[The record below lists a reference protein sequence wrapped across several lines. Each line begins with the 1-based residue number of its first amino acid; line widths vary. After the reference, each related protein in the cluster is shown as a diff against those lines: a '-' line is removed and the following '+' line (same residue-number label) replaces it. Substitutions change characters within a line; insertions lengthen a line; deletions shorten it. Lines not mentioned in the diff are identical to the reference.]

1 MVLTSF
7 PRQSFQRAWANTD
20 RVHGLANRPSRI
32 DRSCAAMA
40 AAEIRTGGGS
50 VDPETL
56 YSRQNCIGGGSFGK
70 VYKGVDRR
78 TGQAVAIKII
88 DVENAEDEVED
99 IIQEISI
106 LSELHSPYVTKYHGS
121 FLKGS
126 DLWIIMEFCS
136 GGSCADLLKPG
147 LIAEEYITIIIR
159 ELLMGLDY
167 LHSDKKLH
175 RDIKAANVLLGANGQ
190 VKLADFGVSGQLSA
204 TMTKKNTFVG
214 TPFWMAPEVIKQSGY
229 DHKADIWSLGITALE
244 LAKGEPPYSD
254 IHPMKVLFLIP
265 KNPPPTLQG
274 DFSKAFK
281 DFVDLCLKRSPQE
294 RPTAKEL
301 LKHPFVRRAKKTTYL
316 TELIERHERWQA
328 VHGDQDS
335 DDESDDSSQE
345 SQHPRADDEDLWDFG
360 TVRPAGGRGAGLKPM
375 NDSAANTRAY
385 NGSASGPFH
394 RSPERKSR
402 DDDWDNPSQTLE
414 DTVKITSPS
423 GQPRGWSPQRK
434 PLVTTGPVSPGIA
447 AKVPLPSS
455 PAKPLPN
462 KPSLVQTP
470 LRPAPASRT
479 LQDKHSQTSENDRE
493 VRPSLAKD
501 MEILNLGPAL
511 NAALRSP
518 PFKRDQDRSPTA
530 KNAPTHYDSKYS
542 LPEIPPYHS
551 TPETDV
557 QSLQTLPAL
566 AYNPNQK
573 RGEQRY
579 SPSVQQQPL
588 PTSSFED
595 FLASKHSSPSQS
607 KYHDRD
613 AGDPRKSGDSTSF
626 PAQDPNREPTASSA
640 VLIPALSAALE
651 RRTHILNESL
661 QENADKAR
669 TATNAEL
676 DAMDQKDQK
685 RKRAHEKL
693 RKYVM
698 KAAGVFAEI
707 EKWDREEQVGM
718 GGEVQ
723 EFMEGFLEE
732 ILFRVDDSPI
742 PEGKGA

>member
-1 MVLTSF
+1 MLSF
-7 PRQSFQRAWANTD
+7 
-20 RVHGLANRPSRI
+20 
-32 DRSCAAMA
+32 
-40 AAEIRTGGGS
+40 
-50 VDPETL
+50 
-56 YSRQNCIGGGSFGK
+56 
-70 VYKGVDRR
+70 
-78 TGQAVAIKII
+78 
-88 DVENAEDEVED
+88 
-99 IIQEISI
+99 
-106 LSELHSPYVTKYHGS
+106 
-121 FLKGS
+121 FL
-126 DLWIIMEFCS
+126 
-136 GGSCADLLKPG
+136 
-147 LIAEEYITIIIR
+147 
-159 ELLMGLDY
+159 
-167 LHSDKKLH
+167 
-175 RDIKAANVLLGANGQ
+175 AANVLLGANGQ

-274 DFSKAFK
+274 DFSKPFK

-345 SQHPRADDEDLWDFG
+345 SQHSRADDEDLWDFG
-360 TVRPAGGRGAGLKPM
+360 TVRPVGGRGAAPKPM
-375 NDSAANTRAY
+375 NGSAANTRAN
-385 NGSASGPFH
+385 NGSVSGPFN
-394 RSPERKSR
+394 RSPDRTSHDYR
-402 DDDWDNPSQTLE
+402 WDDKSQTLE
-414 DTVKITSPS
+414 DTIKITSPPC
-423 GQPRGWSPQRK
+423 QPRGWSPPRK
-434 PLVTTGPVSPGIA
+434 LLVATAPVSPGVA
-447 AKVPLPSS
+447 AKVPLPLS
-455 PAKPLPN
+455 PTKLLPN

-470 LRPAPASRT
+470 SHPALASRT
-479 LQDKHSQTSENDRE
+479 CQDKNSQTPENDRE
-493 VRPSLAKD
+493 VQPLLAKE

-518 PFKRDQDRSPTA
+518 PFKRDQELSPTA
-530 KNAPTHYDSKYS
+530 KSDTSQYTSKYS

-551 TPETDV
+551 TPETHG
-557 QSLQTLPAL
+557 QPLQILPAL

-573 RGEQRY
+573 RGEQHY
-579 SPSVQQQPL
+579 PPPMQQQPL

-595 FLASKHSSPSQS
+595 FLASEHSMPSQS

-613 AGDPRKSGDSTSF
+613 VGDPRKSSDSNRSSASF
-626 PAQDPNREPTASSA
+626 PAHDEDVEPTASSA
-640 VLIPALSAALE
+640 VLIPALSAALQ
-651 RRTHILNESL
+651 RRTHILNDSL
-661 QENADKAR
+661 KENADKAR

-685 RKRAHEKL
+685 RKKAHEKL

-742 PEGKGA
+742 PEGKGQ

>member
-1 MVLTSF
+1 MRLHPSH
-7 PRQSFQRAWANTD
+7 RAVPDA
-20 RVHGLANRPSRI
+20 
-32 DRSCAAMA
+32 
-40 AAEIRTGGGS
+40 
-50 VDPETL
+50 
-56 YSRQNCIGGGSFGK
+56 
-70 VYKGVDRR
+70 
-78 TGQAVAIKII
+78 
-88 DVENAEDEVED
+88 
-99 IIQEISI
+99 
-106 LSELHSPYVTKYHGS
+106 
-121 FLKGS
+121 
-126 DLWIIMEFCS
+126 
-136 GGSCADLLKPG
+136 LL
-147 LIAEEYITIIIR
+147 L
-159 ELLMGLDY
+159 
-167 LHSDKKLH
+167 
-175 RDIKAANVLLGANGQ
+175 AANILLGANGQ

-328 VHGDQDS
+328 VHVDQGS

-345 SQHPRADDEDLWDFG
+345 SQQSTAEDEDLWDFG

-375 NDSAANTRAY
+375 NVSAANARAH
-385 NGSASGPFH
+385 NRSVSGISN
-394 RSPERKSR
+394 RSPDQR
-402 DDDWDNPSQTLE
+402 DYRNEWDNKSQTME
-414 DTVKITSPS
+414 DTVKITAPP
-423 GQPRGWSPQRK
+423 GQPRGSSPQRK
-434 PLVTTGPVSPGIA
+434 PFVAAAPVSPGVA
-447 AKVPLPSS
+447 ARVPLPSS
-455 PAKPLPN
+455 SAKPLPN
-462 KPSLVQTP
+462 NPSFVQSSLNP
-470 LRPAPASRT
+470 GLASRT
-479 LQDKHSQTSENDRE
+479 SQDKNSQTPVHDTEAHI
-493 VRPSLAKD
+493 SLSKE
-501 MEILNLGPAL
+501 MEILNLGPVI

-518 PFKRDQDRSPTA
+518 PFKRDQDLSPTDRSPTA
-530 KNAPTHYDSKYS
+530 KHAPSPRNSKFN

-551 TPETDV
+551 TPETNGPPGP
-557 QSLQTLPAL
+557 LLPAL

-573 RGEQRY
+573 PREQHY
-579 SPSVQQQPL
+579 PPPIQQQPL

-595 FLASKHSSPSQS
+595 FLASEHSLPSQS
-607 KYHDRD
+607 KHHDRD
-613 AGDPRKSGDSTSF
+613 IGDPRKSSESTSSSAHF
-626 PAQDPNREPTASSA
+626 PTYDPNKEPTASSA
-640 VLIPALSAALE
+640 VLIPALSAALA

-661 QENADKAR
+661 RANADRTR
-669 TATNAEL
+669 TATHAEL
-676 DAMDQKDQK
+676 DALDQKDQR

-718 GGEVQ
+718 GGDVQ
-723 EFMEGFLEE
+723 EFTEGFLEE
-732 ILFRVDDSPI
+732 ILFRVDDSPL
-742 PEGKGA
+742 PEGMGA

>member
-1 MVLTSF
+1 M
-7 PRQSFQRAWANTD
+7 
-20 RVHGLANRPSRI
+20 
-32 DRSCAAMA
+32 
-40 AAEIRTGGGS
+40 
-50 VDPETL
+50 
-56 YSRQNCIGGGSFGK
+56 
-70 VYKGVDRR
+70 
-78 TGQAVAIKII
+78 
-88 DVENAEDEVED
+88 
-99 IIQEISI
+99 
-106 LSELHSPYVTKYHGS
+106 
-121 FLKGS
+121 
-126 DLWIIMEFCS
+126 
-136 GGSCADLLKPG
+136 
-147 LIAEEYITIIIR
+147 
-159 ELLMGLDY
+159 
-167 LHSDKKLH
+167 
-175 RDIKAANVLLGANGQ
+175 LLGANGQ

-281 DFVDLCLKRSPQE
+281 DFVDLCLRRSPQE

-335 DDESDDSSQE
+335 DDESDDSSQD
-345 SQHPRADDEDLWDFG
+345 SQHSRTNDEDLWDFG
-360 TVRPAGGRGAGLKPM
+360 TVRPAGGRSAGLKPM

-385 NGSASGPFH
+385 NGSLPDAFY
-394 RSPERKSR
+394 RSPDRNAHDNK
-402 DDDWDNPSQTLE
+402 WDKTSQPLE
-414 DTVKITSPS
+414 DTVKIASSP
-423 GQPRGWSPQRK
+423 GQPRGWSPQKK
-434 PLVTTGPVSPGIA
+434 PPVATAPVSPGVA
-447 AKVPLPSS
+447 AKVPLPPS
-455 PAKPLPN
+455 PAKNLPN
-462 KPSLVQTP
+462 RPSLVQTP
-470 LRPAPASRT
+470 SRLAPTSRT
-479 LQDKHSQTSENDRE
+479 SQDKNSQTSQNDRE
-493 VRPSLAKD
+493 VQPSLTKD

-518 PFKRDQDRSPTA
+518 PFKRDQDHSPTA
-530 KNAPTHYDSKYS
+530 KNAPSQYSSKYS

-551 TPETDV
+551 TPETHV
-557 QSLQTLPAL
+557 QPLQILPAL

-573 RGEQRY
+573 RGEQHY
-579 SPSVQQQPL
+579 PPPLQQQPL

-595 FLASKHSSPSQS
+595 FLASERLLHSQFKH
-607 KYHDRD
+607 HDRD
-613 AGDPRKSGDSTSF
+613 VGDPRKSRDSSRSSASF
-626 PAQDPNREPTASSA
+626 PTHDPNREPTASSA

-661 QENADKAR
+661 RENADKTR

-676 DAMDQKDQK
+676 DAMDQKDQN
-685 RKRAHEKL
+685 RKKAHEKL

-732 ILFRVDDSPI
+732 ILYRVDESPL
-742 PEGKGA
+742 PEGEGP

>member
-1 MVLTSF
+1 M
-7 PRQSFQRAWANTD
+7 PD
-20 RVHGLANRPSRI
+20 
-32 DRSCAAMA
+32 
-40 AAEIRTGGGS
+40 
-50 VDPETL
+50 
-56 YSRQNCIGGGSFGK
+56 
-70 VYKGVDRR
+70 
-78 TGQAVAIKII
+78 AI
-88 DVENAEDEVED
+88 
-99 IIQEISI
+99 
-106 LSELHSPYVTKYHGS
+106 
-121 FLKGS
+121 FL
-126 DLWIIMEFCS
+126 L
-136 GGSCADLLKPG
+136 
-147 LIAEEYITIIIR
+147 
-159 ELLMGLDY
+159 
-167 LHSDKKLH
+167 
-175 RDIKAANVLLGANGQ
+175 AANVLLGANGQ

-301 LKHPFVRRAKKTTYL
+301 LKHSFVRRAKKTTYL

-328 VHGDQDS
+328 VHGDHNS

-345 SQHPRADDEDLWDFG
+345 NSRSRADNEDLWDFG
-360 TVRPAGGRGAGLKPM
+360 TVRPAGDRGAGLKPM
-375 NDSAANTRAY
+375 NNSVANTRAY
-385 NGSASGPFH
+385 NGSVPRPFH
-394 RSPERKSR
+394 RSPDRKSH
-402 DDDWDNPSQTLE
+402 DDKWDNTSQTLE
-414 DTVKITSPS
+414 DTVKIISPP
-423 GQPRGWSPQRK
+423 GQPRGLSPQRK
-434 PLVTTGPVSPGIA
+434 PLAATTPVSPGVA

-455 PAKPLPN
+455 PAKFLPN

-470 LRPAPASRT
+470 LRPIPVSRT
-479 LQDKHSQTSENDRE
+479 FQDKNSQTPEIDRE
-493 VRPSLAKD
+493 LQPSLTKD

-518 PFKRDQDRSPTA
+518 PFKRDQDCSPTA
-530 KNAPTHYDSKYS
+530 RSVALPTNSRYD

-551 TPETDV
+551 TPETHV
-557 QSLQTLPAL
+557 QPLQILPAL

-573 RGEQRY
+573 QGEQHY
-579 SPSVQQQPL
+579 PPPLHQQPL

-595 FLASKHSSPSQS
+595 FLASEHSLSSQS
-607 KYHDRD
+607 KHHDRD
-613 AGDPRKSGDSTSF
+613 VGDPRKSSDSNGGSASF
-626 PAQDPNREPTASSA
+626 PAPDANKEPTASSA

-661 QENADKAR
+661 KENADKTR
-669 TATNAEL
+669 TATHAEL

-698 KAAGVFAEI
+698 KVAGIFAEI

-732 ILFRVDDSPI
+732 ILFRVDDSPV
-742 PEGKGA
+742 PEGRQA